1 MGLIPIFVPGL
12 PTDVAS
18 ERRSVR
24 RGVERVAASDADSWS
39 KIRGVALTAVLQ
51 GCNVQMFEHGNV
63 IVESSHTHAAPK
75 PMPHR
80 LLVTKELADFLG
92 VLSHP
97 HRIRIVEELRDAER
111 DVNSLQ
117 EILGISHSG
126 VSQHLTL
133 LRSHRLVSERREGR
147 RVFYQLRQ
155 PEIASWLMEATRFLE
170 KESAAAAE
178 LRKAIDKTRKSWA
191 TK

>member
-1 MGLIPIFVPGL
+1 
-12 PTDVAS
+12 
-18 ERRSVR
+18 
-24 RGVERVAASDADSWS
+24 
-39 KIRGVALTAVLQ
+39 
-51 GCNVQMFEHGNV
+51 MFELFNTM
-63 IVESSHTHAAPK
+63 SS

-80 LLVTKELADFLG
+80 VLVTKELADFLS

-97 HRIRIVEELRDAER
+97 HRIRIIEELRDTEL

-117 EILGISHSG
+117 EALGISHSG
-126 VSQHLTL
+126 VSQHLMV

-155 PEIASWLMEATRFLE
+155 PEIASWLMDATRFLE

-178 LRKAIDKTRKSWA
+178 LRKAIDKTRKNWSG
-191 TK
+191 K